1 MQFVITTTE
10 VKDDKGT
17 VIWPKVEAK
26 ASKLESDAVFNQ
38 MHSSLGAF
46 VENSTIENDIEVEAR
61 AGYPH
66 EPAQRQLS
74 FRPIAES
81 PWGGATQAGTSPLW
95 YNDRF
100 WRKADLLLRY
110 CVPTS
115 RFSELVVE

>member
-1 MQFVITTTE
+1 MYLYGYDNPDETPEMSVNFVLTI
-10 VKDDKGT
+10 GT
-17 VIWPKVEAK
+17 GD
-26 ASKLESDAVFNQ
+26 ESDAVFNQ

-66 EPAQRQLS
+66 EPAQTQLS

-100 WRKADLLLRY
+100 
-110 CVPTS
+110 
-115 RFSELVVE
+115 